1 MSAARVS
8 AYAAEDSPLKWQVH
22 VSGTARPTAWL
33 YIGEGDDTALWGS
46 AAALRR
52 LAAAVVVA
60 AEQADELITPRHGG
74 DCVDGALPDAR
85 GAGDPALRVVTGS

>member
-1 MSAARVS
+1 MGAAHVS
-8 AYAAEDSPLKWQVH
+8 VYAAEGAPLRWH
-22 VSGTARPTAWL
+22 LNVSGPARPTAWL
-33 YIGEGDDTALWGS
+33 YIGEGDETAVWGS

-52 LAAAVVVA
+52 LAAALVVA

-74 DCVDGALPDAR
+74 DSFDGALPDAR